1 MNWRTYTTADGLA
14 SDYVYSM
21 LEDRAGNLWFGTHG
35 GGVSRYDGVSWR
47 TYTATD
53 GLASIDVTSI
63 LEDRA
68 GNLWFGTYGGGVS
81 RYDGVSWRTYTAT
94 DGLASIDVTSILEDR
109 SGNLWFGGNLGVTHY
124 DGVSWCTYTTVDGL
138 AVDYVTFILEDHRG
152 NLWFG
157 AGGGGA
163 IRHEPDRVS
172 PQTVLLARPLT
183 LSTSAAQII
192 TFAAVF
198 GKNEGVKFSY
208 CLDGSPWSAWSPDN
222 SWLGT
227 SLSDGQHVFMVRAR
241 DIIGNVDQT
250 AAVCTF
256 EIDAT
261 PPMPLITLPASGQAL
276 RDSVAIRG
284 TAADLR
290 FKAYR
295 AEMRPV
301 GTGSWG
307 SLIESSSPV
316 IEGVLC
322 GWNTTSLSDG
332 NYELRLSVTDTLGLT
347 GAALVRV
354 IIDNH
359 APWAYETVPATVST
373 TKGGDVYTTDGEV
386 HLYFPPHAFGQDVGV
401 TIVELADSDVPDT
414 LADGARRVF
423 AGYEISWGG
432 ATLEKPATLELSYA
446 DAGSSR
452 LVSSSG
458 NWQRPHAVSFNG
470 NSQTSLRVLS
480 SGDSEP
486 SLTGSSNSD
495 SQRLA
500 ADVQSLPTD
509 GTLALYVFG
518 ADSTWR
524 RLGGTVDA
532 SAKRI
537 SSPLTE
543 PGRYAVFTEAAGVPG
558 ASTLSSLSLTPRV
571 FSPRG
576 TFANS
581 EVAISFT
588 LGRPGSVT
596 VKVYNRAGRLVREVI
611 SGEYMG
617 AGANLVRWDGRDIDA
632 NIVGDGLYLVA
643 VEALGQKQVK
653 TLAVVR

>member
-1 MNWRTYTTADGLA
+1 VSRYDGVNWRTYTTADGLA
-14 SDYVYSM
+14 NNQVISM
-21 LEDRAGNLWFGTHG
+21 LEDHRGNLWFGTYA
-35 GGVSRYDGVSWR
+35 GVSRYDGVSWR
-47 TYTATD
+47 TYTTAD
-53 GLASIDVTSI
+53 GLPCDWLSPMFVERS
-63 LEDRA
+63 
-68 GNLWFGTYGGGVS
+68 GNLWFGAGGYGVS
-81 RYDGVSWRTYTAT
+81 RYDGVSWRTYTTADGLASNTVQAILEDRFGNLWFGTYEGVPSKGGVSRYDGASWGTYRTT
-94 DGLASIDVTSILEDR
+94 DGLAGDDVGSILEDR
-109 SGNLWFGGNLGVTHY
+109 FGNLWFGTDYGVTLH
-124 DGVSWCTYTTVDGL
+124 G
-138 AVDYVTFILEDHRG
+138 
-152 NLWFG
+152 
-157 AGGGGA
+157 
-163 IRHEPDRVS
+163 PDRVP
-172 PQTVLLARPLT
+172 PQTVVWPQPPKLSASTTQTIAFLAGFGE
-183 LSTSAAQII
+183 IGWI
-192 TFAAVF
+192 VF
-198 GKNEGVKFSY
+198 SHSF
-208 CLDGSPWSAWSPDN
+208 DGSPWSDWSWAN
-222 SWLGT
+222 LWVGT
-227 SLSDGQHVFMVRAR
+227 NLSDGQHTFMVKAR
-241 DIIGNVDQT
+241 DKIGNVDST

-359 APWAYETVPATVST
+359 APWAHETAPVIVKAAT
-373 TKGGDVYTTDGEV
+373 GGSIYTTNEEV
-386 HLYFPPHAFGQDVGV
+386 HLYFPPHAFGEDAEVG
-401 TIVELADSDVPDT
+401 IVALADSYVPDT
-414 LADGARRVF
+414 LADGARRVL

-446 DAGSSR
+446 DAGSSPAEE
-452 LVSSSG
+452 G
-458 NWQRPHAVSFNG
+458 N
-470 NSQTSLRVLS
+470 
-480 SGDSEP
+480 
-486 SLTGSSNSD
+486 
-495 SQRLA
+495 
-500 ADVQSLPTD
+500 
-509 GTLALYVFG
+509 LALYVFG
-518 ADSTWR
+518 TDSTWR

-532 SAKRI
+532 SADRI

-543 PGRYAVFTEAAGVPG
+543 PGRYAVFAGAAGVPG
-558 ASTLSSLSLTPRV
+558 GGTLSSLSLTPRV

-588 LGRPGSVT
+588 LGRSGSVT
-596 VKVYNRAGRLVREVI
+596 VKLYNRAGRLVREVI

-617 AGANLVRWDGRDIDA
+617 AGANLVRWDGHDESGS
-632 NIVGDGLYLVA
+632 VVPDGLYLVT
-643 VEALGQKQVK
+643 VEALGQRETK
-653 TLAVVR
+653 TLSVVR